1 MAYSDLTSQ
10 FREHVSKSTLP
21 DAKRR
26 KTSKAAR
33 RGHDETEH
41 DAQALL
47 NKEYLREAY
56 NILNHIN
63 SLSRMLSSI
72 RKAYLNVDSS
82 SSAFL
87 RQPTRALDLDGSE
100 QSWSA
105 IRHLTNE
112 ERDQIDLQ
120 ARIILSKC
128 ADRVKE
134 MEVLDK
140 KHAELASTDT
150 NLLMRLL
157 PTRLKQDPSSV
168 AAANLAAHHSSIT
181 YYLNRRLAEAGQA
194 QKEMQE
200 ERIKRQTE
208 RTRTLGSGAAR
219 EAVSMG
225 MEDLI
230 PAHGHGPATM
240 PSPNISRS
248 WFGDAASSFASTVG
262 LPSPSMPS
270 SSSRPDASQLP
281 PQSLVDDFDD
291 DDYDDME
298 LSTSQIQQFESEN
311 ANILRSVRD
320 TLASVEQA
328 ESRLMD
334 ISALQME
341 LVAHLTQQ
349 TELTD
354 QLYEDAI
361 TTTAS
366 VEKGNLQLKEAK
378 RRAKDSRLYI
388 LVFLIGASLALL
400 FLHYY

>member
-1 MAYSDLTSQ
+1 MAFTDITPQ
-10 FREHVSKSTLP
+10 FREIISKSSLP
-21 DAKRR
+21 DTKRR
-26 KTSKAAR
+26 KTTKRS
-33 RGHDETEH
+33 HDEKEH
-41 DAQALL
+41 DMQAVL

-63 SLSRMLSSI
+63 SLNRMLSSI

-82 SSAFL
+82 TSMFPL
-87 RQPTRALDLDGSE
+87 QPSRTIELNGPE
-100 QSWSA
+100 QSWSS

-120 ARIILSKC
+120 ARIILLKC

-134 MEVLDK
+134 MEALEK
-140 KHAELASTDT
+140 KRAGLGSSDT

-157 PTRLKQDPSSV
+157 PTRLTQDSS
-168 AAANLAAHHSSIT
+168 AIASANLAAHHSSIT
-181 YYLNRRLAEAGQA
+181 YYLNRRLAESGQA

-208 RTRTLGSGAAR
+208 RTRTLGSGATR
-219 EAVSMG
+219 EAVNMG
-225 MEDLI
+225 IGDQMSLS
-230 PAHGHGPATM
+230 GHA
-240 PSPNISRS
+240 PSLTTNSTRS
-248 WFGDAASSFASTVG
+248 WLGDAASNIASTIG
-262 LPSPSMPS
+262 LPSPSVTPS
-270 SSSRPDASQLP
+270 SPRPEASRPT

-291 DDYDDME
+291 DDYNDME
-298 LSTSQIQQFESEN
+298 LSASQIQQFESEN
-311 ANILRSVRD
+311 ANILQSVHD
-320 TLASVEQA
+320 TLASVQQA

-341 LVAHLTQQ
+341 LVAHLTKQ

-361 TTTAS
+361 STTVS
-366 VEKGNLQLKEAK
+366 VEKGNAQLKEAK
-378 RRAKDSRLYI
+378 RRAKDGRLYI
-388 LVFLIGASLALL
+388 LVFLIMASLSLL